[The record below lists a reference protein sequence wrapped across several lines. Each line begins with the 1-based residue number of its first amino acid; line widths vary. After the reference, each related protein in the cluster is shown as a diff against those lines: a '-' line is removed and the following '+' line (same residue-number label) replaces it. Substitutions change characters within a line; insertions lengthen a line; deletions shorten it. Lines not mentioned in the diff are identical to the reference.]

1 MDFGTGHD
9 ELTDT
14 HHDGDQL
21 HAGEDAGVMGHM
33 GEALDAVDGGLGPA
47 IFDDLIHGFEDL
59 LDGQDDTAD
68 PVGTGHSGPDHAGLQ
83 SDPQHQPVPV
93 HEPAPSLDPM
103 DPQAWTNLGDH
114 SAVPGSDHL
123 PDLGPDGGHTTD
135 SGVDGNPH
143 AWTNDWFF
151 QETDGYCG
159 PSSIAQVVSEYTGL
173 DVHDPQQLVDRAVEL
188 GLFDPNH
195 PENGMSWQDMQTL
208 MQDQGVPCH
217 LQSSSMA
224 DLEAKLDDG
233 YGVIAMV
240 HAGDIWGEEHD
251 SGHGSDHALVVAGID
266 HDRGVVILSDP
277 GSPNGNQEEVP
288 IDRFEQAWSASGDQM
303 LVADSP
309 DADLA
314 SAPEATPPG
323 VPSSAALES
332 TPWAIAN
339 VTGAP

>member
-9 ELTDT
+9 DASIDA
-14 HHDGDQL
+14 HHDADHVGTGDDL
-21 HAGEDAGVMGHM
+21 SAMGHM
-33 GEALDAVDGGLGPA
+33 GEDFDSIGDGLGTA
-47 IFDDLIHGFEDL
+47 MFDDLIHGVEGLFGSHDPA
-59 LDGQDDTAD
+59 LDHPALD
-68 PVGTGHSGPDHAGLQ
+68 HSGAQTGSLHESAAPHQ
-83 SDPQHQPVPV
+83 SASG
-93 HEPAPSLDPM
+93 EDPM

-114 SAVPGSDHL
+114 GAVPDH
-123 PDLGPDGGHTTD
+123 DGN

-173 DVHDPQQLVDRAVEL
+173 DVHDPQQLVDRATEL

-195 PENGMSWQDMQTL
+195 PENGMSWQNMQTL

-217 LQSSSMA
+217 LQSSSMS
-224 DLEAKLDDG
+224 DLESKLDDG

-240 HAGDIWGEEHD
+240 HAGDIWGPEHD
-251 SGHGSDHALVVAGID
+251 TGHGADHALVVAGID

-288 IDRFEQAWSASGDQM
+288 IDQFEQAWSASGDEM
-303 LVADSP
+303 LVADNP

-314 SAPEATPPG
+314 STPDAAPA
-323 VPSSAALES
+323 PSSAALES

-339 VTGAP
+339 LTGTP